1 MFFLAGLEIETYWW
15 GQRRKHEEKKQIR
28 KEEKDTEGDRGY
40 MGSQEVT
47 GGDRMTKGDTG
58 QIDKINPIYCVFHRE
73 EIQILV

>member
-1 MFFLAGLEIETYWW
+1 MKLIGEDKGGNMRKRNKSGRKRRTQKVTEDTW
-15 GQRRKHEEKKQIR
+15 GHRR
-28 KEEKDTEGDRGY
+28 
-40 MGSQEVT
+40 SQEVT